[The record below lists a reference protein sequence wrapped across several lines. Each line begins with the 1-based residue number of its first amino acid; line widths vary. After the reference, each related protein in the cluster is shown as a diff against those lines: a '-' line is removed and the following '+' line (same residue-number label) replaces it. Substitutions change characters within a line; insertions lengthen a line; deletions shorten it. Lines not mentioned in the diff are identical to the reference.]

1 VTGIRMPDEQRL
13 PPGPRRE
20 LVSALHD
27 LYELAGKPA
36 ARAISERIRAR
47 DDLPGT
53 LSHEGV
59 SSVLRG
65 SGVPRWANL
74 ESLVRVLVERRRVGE
89 PDVEAIMIQI
99 HGLWRIADGDPSVS
113 RPYGPP
119 LLATLNRRDSIEAL
133 APDEEA
139 GDIASGERSGGQKV
153 FDASL
158 APILRWNPR
167 QRTLDVFDRQMAV
180 EIFKEVGGIMDA
192 ARGERSSARR

>member
-1 VTGIRMPDEQRL
+1 MTGIRMPDEQRL

-36 ARAISERIRAR
+36 ARTISACIRER
-47 DDLPGT
+47 DELPGT

-65 SGVPRWANL
+65 SAVPRWANL
-74 ESLVRVLVERRRVGE
+74 ESLVRILVEQRRVGQ
-89 PDVEAIMIQI
+89 PDVEAIVIQI

-113 RPYGPP
+113 RPYRPP
-119 LLATLNRRDSIEAL
+119 LSATTNRQDPIQAR

-139 GDIASGERSGGQKV
+139 GNTAFDLERAADQKL

-158 APILRWNPR
+158 APLIRWNPR

-180 EIFKEVGGIMDA
+180 EIFKEVGGIDDQP
-192 ARGERSSARR
+192 

>member
-1 VTGIRMPDEQRL
+1 VTGIRIPDEQRL
-13 PPGPRRE
+13 PAGPRRE

-36 ARAISERIRAR
+36 ARTISGCIRER

-65 SGVPRWANL
+65 AAVPRWNNL

-89 PDVEAIMIQI
+89 SDVEAVVVRI
-99 HGLWRIADGDPSVS
+99 HGLWRIADGDPSIS
-113 RPYGPP
+113 RPYRPP
-119 LLATLNRRDSIEAL
+119 VPATPDRRESIEAL
-133 APDEEA
+133 APNEEA
-139 GDIASGERSGGQKV
+139 ADPARDSERSDV
-153 FDASL
+153 HAALASL
-158 APILRWNPR
+158 APIIRWNPR

-180 EIFKEVGGIMDA
+180 EIFKEVGGVD
-192 ARGERSSARR
+192 EQP